1 MFAKKRKVFFI
12 YVLVGIV
19 LFFIVTKRS
28 IYFPHRIINAAASYL
43 IYPVLV
49 MQHKIVT
56 PIKQWFEKKRTVHE
70 LNVCIAT
77 LRAERENLLAENI
90 KLSATLDYRND
101 IQELLDFKQQY
112 DDKFACL
119 THILVKNFS
128 DQAHFFLIDGGSKK
142 GIKTDMVAVFKNCL
156 LGRVIEVYPL
166 YSKVVLITDKT
177 CKVASYCKQTNAS
190 GIYHGNNQFDYMTVD
205 HVSHL
210 SLIKEG
216 DYIFSSGEGL
226 VFPRGFALG
235 RVISSECNGLFYRV
249 KIAPLIDIRSLQYCY
264 IIQKG
269 AKDCFISS
277 S

>member
-12 YVLVGIV
+12 CVLVGIV
-19 LFFIVTKRS
+19 LFFTVTKRS
-28 IYFPHRIINAAASYL
+28 IYFPHRIINSTASYL

-56 PIKQWFEKKRTVHE
+56 PVKQWFEKKRTIHE
-70 LNVCIAT
+70 LNVCIAL
-77 LRAERENLLAENI
+77 LRAERENLLAKNI
-90 KLSATLDYRND
+90 ELSAMLAYRND

-112 DDKFACL
+112 DEKFSCL
-119 THILVKNFS
+119 TQILVKNFS
-128 DQAHFFLIDGGSKK
+128 EQAHFFLVDGGSKK
-142 GIKTDMVAVFKNCL
+142 GIKIDMVAVFKNCL

-166 YSKVVLITDKT
+166 YSKVILITDKT
-177 CKVASYCKQTNAS
+177 CKVASYCKQTNAN
-190 GIYHGNNQFDYMTVD
+190 GIHHGNNQLDYMTVD
-205 HVSHL
+205 HVTHL
-210 SLIKEG
+210 SSIKEG
-216 DYIFSSGEGL
+216 DCIFSSGEGL

-235 RVISSECNGLFYRV
+235 RVISSKCDGLFYRV
-249 KIAPLIDIRSLQYCY
+249 KTVPFIDIRSLQYCY